1 MVVGVSQEL
10 MYKINP
16 KAVMLMDIVYMIVLF
31 SISPLFPGISWT
43 RIGDFNMAEI
53 NYYHGVMIQL
63 AVFGIL
69 LVAYVLKFPRKL
81 LDFFSISNIIILI
94 LNVLSIAFFYP
105 PWAITASN
113 AIEGARDF
121 YATIISIVIIVAL
134 IVLPFVEKNV
144 RSISK
149 GSIVAYI
156 LLIASIISAT
166 IAGIM
171 GLVLADGVFLH
182 FSNVPSW
189 FMADIKSWG
198 GVSTFIGN
206 LSGSH
211 SHEMLPAIGGAMI
224 ALAAIVFNYADMR
237 SKKAKYAVDA
247 GFIVAIFGV
256 ISMTVLYIISSFGTY
271 AIPTISPF
279 GPYGVNGLAL
289 DDSQTGLIGFGSIIV
304 AFALIGGGLL
314 ADKLSHTRLLKV
326 MEILTWFAAMFVLV
340 GVGYP
345 IEFNEAFFGF
355 ATPGTPKTGGG
366 PGWMYDAA
374 FMRAHLF
381 FVFYLLPIVAGS
393 IIAAYEI
400 LKGNIIGSR
409 ARVLT
414 KISSYFFFFG
424 IIMASDGVVVWT
436 LTIHQ
441 WLPFIIGISFILA
454 SIFLLLY
461 PISTLTINRARIKE
475 STTME

>member
-1 MVVGVSQEL
+1 
-10 MYKINP
+10 
-16 KAVMLMDIVYMIVLF
+16 
-31 SISPLFPGISWT
+31 
-43 RIGDFNMAEI
+43 
-53 NYYHGVMIQL
+53 
-63 AVFGIL
+63 
-69 LVAYVLKFPRKL
+69 
-81 LDFFSISNIIILI
+81 
-94 LNVLSIAFFYP
+94 
-105 PWAITASN
+105 
-113 AIEGARDF
+113 
-121 YATIISIVIIVAL
+121 
-134 IVLPFVEKNV
+134 
-144 RSISK
+144 
-149 GSIVAYI
+149 
-156 LLIASIISAT
+156 
-166 IAGIM
+166 
-171 GLVLADGVFLH
+171 
-182 FSNVPSW
+182 
-189 FMADIKSWG
+189 
-198 GVSTFIGN
+198 
-206 LSGSH
+206 
-211 SHEMLPAIGGAMI
+211 MI

-237 SKKAKYAVDA
+237 NKKAKYAVDA

-314 ADKLSHTRLLKV
+314 ADKLPHTRLLKV
-326 MEILTWFAAMFVLV
+326 MEILTWFSAMFVLV

-409 ARVLT
+409 ARALT

-461 PISTLTINRARIKE
+461 PIFSVFTVNRARIKK